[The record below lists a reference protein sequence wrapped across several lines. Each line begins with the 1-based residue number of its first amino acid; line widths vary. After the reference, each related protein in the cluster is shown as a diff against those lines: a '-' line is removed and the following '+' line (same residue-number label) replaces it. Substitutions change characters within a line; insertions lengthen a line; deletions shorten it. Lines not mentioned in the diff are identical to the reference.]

1 VILRF
6 LALFVCVW
14 FSTLIGWARHG
25 YVQTRDGKILEGQV
39 RFESNAV
46 VVANAAL
53 ELRAEI
59 ALTNVGGI
67 TFSTEPRLTV
77 PETWIRSASGLPA
90 PWESEDIGSAQVAGS
105 ADFVGGGF
113 RVRSSGTNILA
124 EDDSFHFVFKKIE
137 GASQIVARVTSVQFT
152 DPWARAGLM
161 MRESLAANSRHVLWS
176 ITPVRG
182 GVFQWRERL
191 GETTGVRLDGRM
203 SLPCWLKL
211 KRDGE
216 WFTGFKSQNGKQWIP
231 VERFR
236 MSAARELYVG
246 LAVTGGRPNVVNQ
259 SVFEQ
264 VEEGPSLRNRWF
276 VPEIELLSGS
286 VQMGY
291 IALMDDTA
299 FHFEG
304 ELLKTPVSKSTVAT
318 VRFQSVPGRLA
329 PMLNAGR
336 EGVLLTSGEFIDG
349 DCRRIEEGQVI
360 VSSVPLG
367 LCRFDINSEV
377 IALVLRKRSTQPWHP
392 FRIQTVDGSVWL
404 AMEVSL
410 EREGLLLRE
419 PSLGMKRIPL
429 HEVLELQRRS

>member
-1 VILRF
+1 VTFRL
-6 LALFVCVW
+6 LALFA
-14 FSTLIGWARHG
+14 FSSLGTLVVSARHG
-25 YVQTRDGKILEGQV
+25 YVQTRDGQILEGQV
-39 RFESNAV
+39 RFGSNTV
-46 VVANAAL
+46 IVANADL

-67 TFSTEPRLTV
+67 TFSREPKLTL
-77 PETWIRSASGLPA
+77 PETWIRSGSGLPK
-90 PWESEDIGSAQVAGS
+90 PWESEDIGSAQYPGG
-105 ADFVGGGF
+105 ADFGGGGF

-124 EDDSFHFVFKKIE
+124 ESDSFHFVFKRIE
-137 GASQIVARVTSVQFT
+137 GASEIVARVTSVQFT

-161 MRESLAANSRHVLWS
+161 MRESLAANSRNVLWS

-182 GVFQWRERL
+182 GVFQSRERL
-191 GETTGVRLDGRM
+191 GENTGVRLDGSL

-211 KRDGE
+211 KRDGD
-216 WFTGFKSQNGKQWIP
+216 WFTGFKSPNGKQWVP
-231 VERFR
+231 VEKFR

-246 LAVTGGRPNVVNQ
+246 LAVTGGRQNVMNQ

-264 VEEGPSLRNRWF
+264 VEEGPTLRNRWF
-276 VPEIELLSGS
+276 VPEVELLSGS
-286 VQMGY
+286 MQIGY
-291 IALMDDTA
+291 IASMDDTA
-299 FHFEG
+299 IHFEG

-318 VRFQSVPGRLA
+318 VRFQSLPGRLA
-329 PMLNAGR
+329 AMLNTGR
-336 EGVLLTSGEFIDG
+336 FGVLLTSGEFIDG
-349 DCRRIEEGQVI
+349 DCRKIEEGKVI
-360 VSSVPLG
+360 LSSVPLG

-392 FRIQTVDGSVWL
+392 YRVQTVDGSVWL

-419 PSLGMKRIPL
+419 PSLGVKRIPL